1 MIWLWLGVVL
11 WSGVHFIPSFAGGFR
26 ISLIGRLGETPYK
39 IVFALGIVLSIVLMV
54 VGWRSAVPTGI
65 YSPPP
70 WGAPLGS
77 LLILVAFVLFGV
89 AHGKTNVKRFLRH
102 PQLTGLVLWAIGHLL
117 ANGDS
122 RSLTLFGV
130 LGLWAIAEILLI
142 NRREGAW
149 VRPDPVPVM
158 AEIRPVATGLVI
170 FAVFLLAH
178 PYLFGVSPIPS

>member
-1 MIWLWLGVVL
+1 MIWLWFGVAL
-11 WSGVHFIPSFAGGFR
+11 WSGIHLIPSLAQGLR
-26 ISLIGRLGETPYK
+26 ASLIERLGETPYK
-39 IVFALGIVLSIVLMV
+39 IVFAVGIVLSVVLMV
-54 VGWRSAVPTGI
+54 VGWRSAIPTGI
-65 YSPPP
+65 YSPPA

-89 AHGKTNVKRFLRH
+89 AHGKTNVKRVLRH
-102 PQLTGLVLWAIGHLL
+102 PQLTGLVLWSIGHLL

-122 RSLTLFGV
+122 RSLTLFSV
-130 LGLWAIAEILLI
+130 LGLWAIVEMLLI

-149 VRPDPVPVM
+149 VRPDPVPLT

-170 FAVFLLAH
+170 FAVFFAAH